1 MPTKAE
7 YTLGIGFI
15 VLCAAIWAGASVLI
29 QYIYEDLDFKSPF
42 FLTYLAV
49 TLLSAHIPFYYTSR
63 WVKEFWL
70 RSAAPDGFG
79 LLDGETEAETTQRG
93 ASQHSLQEFPYK
105 RSVDGHTP
113 TLQGWGLIKVAS
125 IISPVWFLS
134 NCLYNY
140 SLLMTSVS
148 SSTII
153 SNLSASF
160 TLFFSWYMGLEEVTY
175 MKICGVVICFGGA
188 VMVGLQDEDNSRSQ
202 SLGGDII

>member
-1 MPTKAE
+1 MQASGQGKTYLINISELLAVSNS
-7 YTLGIGFI
+7 LSLLI
-15 VLCAAIWAGASVLI
+15 LSRASVLI

-63 WVKEFWL
+63 WIKGKCAG
-70 RSAAPDGFG
+70 SDADGSG
-79 LLDGETEAETTQRG
+79 LLDGETEAETTQR
-93 ASQHSLQEFPYK
+93 ASSTQHSLHEFPYK
-105 RSVDGHTP
+105 RSVDGHAP
-113 TLQGWGLIKVAS
+113 TLQSWNLVKIAS

-153 SNLSASF
+153 RYDICRFL
-160 TLFFSWYMGLEEVTY
+160 LF
-175 MKICGVVICFGGA
+175 
-188 VMVGLQDEDNSRSQ
+188 
-202 SLGGDII
+202 